1 MNTQIEWYELHD
13 ELPQVASVIKKY
25 KEMYTDEVLRNLFTR
40 NDINRLNE
48 YMSTH
53 DIDDEHL
60 KNVFKDCQGW
70 ISSQMSYDHGRCSYD
85 LFIQDICHNQPAV
98 FEELCELSGGHK
110 EYKDNIAERISKLN
124 DYDDIHDFGGSI
136 LSEIDYASDV
146 GDLTNSEYKELKNL
160 YSKKYSEIL
169 GTLVPVV

>member
-1 MNTQIEWYELHD
+1 MNKQIEWYELHD

-25 KEMYTDEVLRNLFTR
+25 KEVYTDEVLRNSFTR
-40 NDINRLNE
+40 NDINRLNV

-53 DIDDEHL
+53 DVDANHL
-60 KNVFKDCQGW
+60 KAVFKDCQDYAE
-70 ISSQMSYDHGRCSYD
+70 SQMSYDRGRPSYD
-85 LFIQDICHNQPAV
+85 LFIQELCHTQPAI
-98 FEELCELSGGHK
+98 FDELCDLSECHK

-136 LSEIDYASDV
+136 MSEINYASSI
-146 GDLTNSEYKELKNL
+146 GDLTSSEYKELKNL
-160 YSKKYSEIL
+160 YIKKYSEIM

>member
-1 MNTQIEWYELHD
+1 MNNQIEWYELHD
-13 ELPQVASVIKKY
+13 ELSRVASVIKKY
-25 KEMYTDEVLRNLFTR
+25 KEIYTDEVLRNIFTR

-60 KNVFKDCQGW
+60 ETVFKDCHGW
-70 ISSQMSYDHGRCSYD
+70 ISSQMSYDRGRCSYD
-85 LFIQDICHNQPAV
+85 LFIQDICHNQPAI
-98 FEELCELSGGHK
+98 FDDLYDLSGGLK

-136 LSEIDYASDV
+136 MSEIDYTSST
-146 GDLTNSEYKELKNL
+146 GDLTASEYKELKNL
-160 YSKKYSEIL
+160 YSKKYSEIM
-169 GTLVPVV
+169 GTLVPVI